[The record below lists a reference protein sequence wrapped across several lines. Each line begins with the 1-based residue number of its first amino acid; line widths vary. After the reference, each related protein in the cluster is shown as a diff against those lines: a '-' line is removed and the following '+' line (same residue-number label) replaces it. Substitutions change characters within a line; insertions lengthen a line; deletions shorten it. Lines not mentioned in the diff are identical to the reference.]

1 MIKINDNENISAED
15 KYFKNLLNDFG
26 KIFLE
31 NTLEY
36 AVDKFKESYPRLKEK
51 WAIWKKRYGT

>member
-1 MIKINDNENISAED
+1 MIKINDNEKISPKD
-15 KYFKNLLNDFG
+15 KYFKNLLNDFE

-36 AVDKFKESYPRLKEK
+36 AVDKFKEAYPRLKEK
-51 WAIWKKRYGT
+51 WKIWKEKYGK